1 MANPIPKGYH
11 TVTPYLIVTGG
22 ADAIEFYKSAFGA
35 IEYQRMQDDSG
46 KVRHAEIGI
55 GNSRIMLADESPE
68 LGALSPATVGGSP
81 VSIHLYVEDVDA
93 VVANAVA
100 AGASLTR
107 QVADQFYGDRVGGV
121 TDPFGHRWFVATHNE
136 DLTMDEIR
144 ARAVVA
150 QGR

>member
-1 MANPIPKGYH
+1 MAKPVPDGYH
-11 TVTPYLIVTGG
+11 TVTPYLIVSDG
-22 ADAIEFYKSAFGA
+22 ADAIEFYKGAFGA
-35 IEYQRMQDDSG
+35 LEHERMQDDSG
-46 KVRHAEIGI
+46 KVRHAEISI

-68 LGALSPATVGGSP
+68 LGALSPKTIGGLP

-100 AGASLTR
+100 AGARVTR

-121 TDPFGHRWFVATHNE
+121 IDPFGHRWFVGTHKE

-144 ARAVVA
+144 ARAVA
-150 QGR
+150 ERS

>member
-1 MANPIPKGYH
+1 MAKPVPDGYH
-11 TVTPYLIVTGG
+11 TVTPYLIVSDG
-22 ADAIEFYKSAFGA
+22 ADAIEFYKGAFGA
-35 IEYQRMQDDSG
+35 LEHERMQDDSG
-46 KVRHAEIGI
+46 KVRHAEISI

-68 LGALSPATVGGSP
+68 LGALSPKTIGGLP

-100 AGASLTR
+100 AGARVTR

-121 TDPFGHRWFVATHNE
+121 IDPFGHRWFVGTHKE

-144 ARAVVA
+144 ARAVA
-150 QGR
+150 ERR